1 MLTYELPKHGNLM
14 VYTPVTDVSVIDQD
28 CSQMW
33 STRQSLWDHVID
45 DISHNVSLQTVSL
58 PNPCDTQLVG
68 RHLTWA
74 VTLLRYTPFEG
85 YIGQDTMKIVAT
97 DGQVHNLVTINL
109 HILRNPCTNNGIC
122 KGPETDPECTSTV
135 RSRGFAGY
143 DCECPR
149 GYLGRYCETDIN
161 ECDSSPCPAN
171 YTCINGDG
179 HYECECHTDWP
190 CYVAPS
196 TVQPVALSSESTL
209 QPWHIALIT
218 IAACL
223 LLVIITAAVFAL
235 KKR

>member
-1 MLTYELPKHGNLM
+1 MLLF
-14 VYTPVTDVSVIDQD
+14 Q
-28 CSQMW
+28 
-33 STRQSLWDHVID
+33 
-45 DISHNVSLQTVSL
+45 VSLGTNASI
-58 PNPCDTQLVG
+58 P
-68 RHLTWA
+68 
-74 VTLLRYTPFEG
+74 
-85 YIGQDTMKIVAT
+85 VAT
-97 DGQVHNLVTINL
+97 CECIVTNANVIV
-109 HILRNPCTNNGIC
+109 
-122 KGPETDPECTSTV
+122 S
-135 RSRGFAGY
+135 GFSGY
-143 DCECPR
+143 TCECPS
-149 GYLGRYCETDIN
+149 GYQGRYCETDIN

-196 TVQPVALSSESTL
+196 TVQPVALSPGQPVALSSESTL

>member
-1 MLTYELPKHGNLM
+1 MLLFQVLLATTVSVP
-14 VYTPVTDVSVIDQD
+14 VATCVCIVTDVNVI
-28 CSQMW
+28 
-33 STRQSLWDHVID
+33 
-45 DISHNVSLQTVSL
+45 VS
-58 PNPCDTQLVG
+58 
-68 RHLTWA
+68 
-74 VTLLRYTPFEG
+74 
-85 YIGQDTMKIVAT
+85 
-97 DGQVHNLVTINL
+97 
-109 HILRNPCTNNGIC
+109 
-122 KGPETDPECTSTV
+122 
-135 RSRGFAGY
+135 GFAGY
-143 DCECPR
+143 DCECPP

-171 YTCINGDG
+171 YTCINGGG

-209 QPWHIALIT
+209 QPWHIAVIT